1 MLGDALLI
9 AAGFLALVVGGEI
22 LVRGATG
29 LAERLKVSTFII
41 GAVIIGFGSSMPELV
56 TSIEAGMIGAPGIAI
71 GNIVGSNIINILVV
85 LGIAAI
91 IAPIALAGGHVRTDT
106 VIVCALSAAFVAL
119 CTALELTP
127 IIGAILLVALAV
139 YLTYSV
145 RREMNV
151 ATSLAADNQGGAPND
166 VSTQIANQTPPARIG
181 GSLLLSAGAVAA
193 GFALLILG
201 GHFVVTSAIS
211 FAKHF
216 GVSETVI
223 GLTVVA
229 FGTSLPEIATAVVA
243 AMRRHADIALGN
255 VLGSCVFNLLAIA
268 GVLALITPVDVPQEI
283 VRFDNLVMLAATVLL
298 LAAVSAFRQIGRPV
312 GMLFLAGY
320 AAYLTAIWPSTI

>member
-1 MLGDALLI
+1 MLGDILLI

-22 LVRGATG
+22 LVRGAVG

-56 TSIEAGMIGAPGIAI
+56 TSIEAGLIGAPGIAI

-85 LGIAAI
+85 LGIAAM

-106 VIVCALSAAFVAL
+106 IIVCAFSATFVAL

-127 IIGAILLVALAV
+127 IIGAILLAALAV
-139 YLTYSV
+139 YLTYSI

-151 ATSLAADNQGGAPND
+151 ASGSNAPSQEAASIEGPSIGAPPP
-166 VSTQIANQTPPARIG
+166 ANQP
-181 GSLLLSAGAVAA
+181 LLLSAGAIAA
-193 GFALLILG
+193 GFGLLVLG
-201 GHFVVTSAIS
+201 GHFVVVSAIS
-211 FAKHF
+211 FAQFF
-216 GVSETVI
+216 GVSETII

-255 VLGSCVFNLLAIA
+255 VLGSCIFNLLAIA
-268 GVLALITPVDVPQEI
+268 GTLALITPVNVPQEI

-298 LAAVSAFRQIGRPV
+298 LAAVSALRQMGRPV

-320 AAYLTAIWPSTI
+320 AAYLTAIWPASI